1 MRRVFK
7 LAVVVGG
14 IGALAWG
21 VRKRFRVA
29 IGRSGAAEPN
39 FQINEPSPEEP
50 AGEMSA
56 EAEEG
61 VNSHSC
67 LRTRTLTTPGPTPET
82 AAH

>member
-39 FQINEPSPEEP
+39 FQINEPPPEEP

-61 VNSHSC
+61 VNSQLSAD
-67 LRTRTLTTPGPTPET
+67 PDPDDAGPDSRDS
-82 AAH
+82 AH

>member
-14 IGALAWG
+14 IGALAWR

-29 IGRSGAAEPN
+29 IGRSGPAEPS
-39 FQINEPSPEEP
+39 FQIDEPPEVEP

-61 VNSHSC
+61 VNSQLSAD
-67 LRTRTLTTPGPTPET
+67 PDPDDAGPDSRDS
-82 AAH
+82 AH